1 MSNFMD
7 KVERL
12 TNRIHRAA
20 QLIRYAQDM
29 YSMLNDAMK
38 ALRIAGSG
46 DTRYAMRQA
55 SDIERLIRRIDGKK
69 NSYD

>member
-1 MSNFMD
+1 MSKIMD
-7 KVERL
+7 KVEQL

-29 YSMLNDAMK
+29 YSMLTDAMK
-38 ALRIAGSG
+38 ALRLAGSG

-55 SDIERLIRRIDGKK
+55 SNIEQLLRRIDGKETD
-69 NSYD
+69 ND

>member
-1 MSNFMD
+1 MSKFMD

-12 TNRIHRAA
+12 INRIHRAA
-20 QLIRYAQDM
+20 QLIGHAHKM
-29 YSMLNDAMK
+29 YSMLTDAMK

-55 SDIERLIRRIDGKK
+55 SNIERLLRRIDGKE
-69 NSYD
+69 NSHE